1 MLFGR
6 IQNYM
11 DFEKELADMMLYFIQ
26 TSMPVEKMRRIL
38 GVWEAKNQSN
48 ILGTSVFLD
57 PVSGEPVQDDQILDL
72 LATMKT
78 TKFDLIL
85 KPMPVDSS
93 VREQQYMQALQMAQ
107 MIVQTG
113 TPIGPTTFK
122 MIAQMSNLPD
132 MLVASF
138 EADAQAAQQ
147 AALAE
152 QQLVGIQDAMKQ
164 QQSRRGPSGS

>member
-1 MLFGR
+1 
-6 IQNYM
+6 
-11 DFEKELADMMLYFIQ
+11 
-26 TSMPVEKMRRIL
+26 
-38 GVWEAKNQSN
+38 
-48 ILGTSVFLD
+48 
-57 PVSGEPVQDDQILDL
+57 
-72 LATMKT
+72 
-78 TKFDLIL
+78 
-85 KPMPVDSS
+85 
-93 VREQQYMQALQMAQ
+93 MAQ